1 MFLGD
6 DVEVLEQLEDRIK
19 VAKDNTFRQK
29 KELNR
34 LNTDL
39 EEDTSRVEAM
49 KLQNIKSNDLKEHL
63 KGFLKHLNHL
73 NYHNLSEYFFHV

>member
-1 MFLGD
+1 M
-6 DVEVLEQLEDRIK
+6 EVLKQLEDRTK
-19 VAKDNTFRQK
+19 VAKENIFRQK

-39 EEDTSRVEAM
+39 EEDTRRVEAI

-63 KGFLKHLNHL
+63 KGI
-73 NYHNLSEYFFHV
+73 

>member
-1 MFLGD
+1 
-6 DVEVLEQLEDRIK
+6 VEVLKQLEDRTK
-19 VAKDNTFRQK
+19 VAKENIFRQK

-39 EEDTSRVEAM
+39 EEDTRRVEAI

-63 KGFLKHLNHL
+63 KGI
-73 NYHNLSEYFFHV
+73 